1 MIQDKTVGEFTCE
14 LVVREGVS
22 SRTQKP
28 YRMLLLKVDA
38 DEYGPVEILL
48 DTFKD
53 RAGIVLDML
62 SRKEV

>member
-1 MIQDKTVGEFTCE
+1 MLNDKVVGEFTCE

-22 SRTQKP
+22 KRTDKP
-28 YRMLLLKVDA
+28 YRMLILRVDA
-38 DEYGPVEILL
+38 DDCGPVEIML
-48 DTFKD
+48 DTFRD